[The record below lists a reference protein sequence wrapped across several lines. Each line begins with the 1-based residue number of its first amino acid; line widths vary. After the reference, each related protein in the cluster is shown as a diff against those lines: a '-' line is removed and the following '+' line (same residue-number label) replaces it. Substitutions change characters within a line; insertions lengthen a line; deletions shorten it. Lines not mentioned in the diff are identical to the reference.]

1 MTSSKGLLGRRDVSR
16 GSGLLRPTSPRGLGA
31 GWALY
36 IPLCTEWTTG
46 IPSGNTAKKDEG
58 QKPKKSRGSFNSAA
72 QAQEEETG
80 LSRPPSMGWKLPIE
94 VGGVCVYTTT
104 SEKPRRNMLT
114 EQKCTM

>member
-80 LSRPPSMGWKLPIE
+80 LSRPPSMGWKLPGC
-94 VGGVCVYTTT
+94 VSTQQQARSRGGTC
-104 SEKPRRNMLT
+104 
-114 EQKCTM
+114 